1 MTDVAAAPI
10 SFFDGIPSEDLE
22 RIFGGLERRRY
33 PAGSVIIAEGEISP
47 EIYISR
53 SGLAEVYVSDR
64 RGNEHSVGQIRPG
77 ATLGEM
83 SLFTGQPATGTVKA
97 TEELEALVMTEAD
110 FDRVAAEHP
119 LIFRNLGAILSDR
132 LARTNRLTL
141 REEPGHLAV
150 LEDDGAPPMLGYAIA
165 SSLAWHTRGST
176 LLIVAGDCE
185 DALAALAE
193 PSLEEALSS
202 RLLRSQDGA
211 PSSAQ
216 IVCATDRTPEALAA
230 RAIDLC
236 STFDYV
242 LVQTKGMSLPIPADS
257 RRVRL
262 GDPSSAAIGGDSSAY
277 AVRAWSTEGSRAGPD
292 RAGVVHVPEL
302 DSSDIEAI
310 RGGTLPLRSEGG
322 RAIGWIARD
331 IAGLKVGVAL
341 GAGSLRGFAH
351 FGVLRL
357 LERAGIPIDYLAGTS
372 TGAAAAGL
380 YALGHSPDEAAEI
393 FSECAATLFRPTL
406 PVKGL
411 LSNRSVKKFLRGQSG
426 DLRIEDLEL
435 PLAIV
440 AADVNTHREVV
451 FTRGLLWQAVLA
463 SISIPGVY
471 PALEIG
477 PYTVVDGGVLDPVPV
492 KIAVE
497 MGAGTVIGVKLV
509 HKSTETDM
517 KAEALEETGRPLN
530 AVTSIIRSIEIMQSR
545 LAPEMTDATTVLVTP
560 NLPELPTGRLRTFA
574 EGKRYIEDG
583 EAAAEAALPR
593 MAAALPW
600 LRR

>member
-1 MTDVAAAPI
+1 MT
-10 SFFDGIPSEDLE
+10 
-22 RIFGGLERRRY
+22 
-33 PAGSVIIAEGEISP
+33 
-47 EIYISR
+47 
-53 SGLAEVYVSDR
+53 
-64 RGNEHSVGQIRPG
+64 
-77 ATLGEM
+77 
-83 SLFTGQPATGTVKA
+83 
-97 TEELEALVMTEAD
+97 
-110 FDRVAAEHP
+110 
-119 LIFRNLGAILSDR
+119 
-132 LARTNRLTL
+132 
-141 REEPGHLAV
+141 
-150 LEDDGAPPMLGYAIA
+150 
-165 SSLAWHTRGST
+165 
-176 LLIVAGDCE
+176 
-185 DALAALAE
+185 
-193 PSLEEALSS
+193 
-202 RLLRSQDGA
+202 
-211 PSSAQ
+211 
-216 IVCATDRTPEALAA
+216 
-230 RAIDLC
+230 
-236 STFDYV
+236 
-242 LVQTKGMSLPIPADS
+242 LPIPADS
-257 RRVRL
+257 RRIRL
-262 GDPSSAAIGGDSSAY
+262 GDPDSAAVGGDSSAY
-277 AVRAWSTEGSRAGPD
+277 AVRAWSDAGGRAGTD

-302 DSSDIEAI
+302 DNTDIEAI
-310 RGGTLPLRSEGG
+310 RGGVLPLHSAGG

-380 YALGHSPDEAAEI
+380 YAMGHSPDEAAEI
-393 FSECAATLFRPTL
+393 FSECAATLFRPTV

-411 LSNRSVKKFLRGQSG
+411 LSNRGVKKFLRGQSG
-426 DLRIEDLEL
+426 DLRIEDMAM

-497 MGAGTVIGVKLV
+497 MGAGAVVGVKLV

-517 KAEALEETGRPLN
+517 QAEALEETGRPLN

-545 LAPEMTDATTVLVTP
+545 LAPEMTDAATVLVTP
-560 NLPELPTGRLRTFA
+560 NLPDLPSGRLRTFA

-600 LRR
+600 LRA

>member
-1 MTDVAAAPI
+1 M
-10 SFFDGIPSEDLE
+10 
-22 RIFGGLERRRY
+22 
-33 PAGSVIIAEGEISP
+33 
-47 EIYISR
+47 
-53 SGLAEVYVSDR
+53 
-64 RGNEHSVGQIRPG
+64 
-77 ATLGEM
+77 
-83 SLFTGQPATGTVKA
+83 
-97 TEELEALVMTEAD
+97 
-110 FDRVAAEHP
+110 
-119 LIFRNLGAILSDR
+119 
-132 LARTNRLTL
+132 
-141 REEPGHLAV
+141 
-150 LEDDGAPPMLGYAIA
+150 
-165 SSLAWHTRGST
+165 
-176 LLIVAGDCE
+176 
-185 DALAALAE
+185 
-193 PSLEEALSS
+193 
-202 RLLRSQDGA
+202 
-211 PSSAQ
+211 
-216 IVCATDRTPEALAA
+216 
-230 RAIDLC
+230 
-236 STFDYV
+236 
-242 LVQTKGMSLPIPADS
+242 
-257 RRVRL
+257 
-262 GDPSSAAIGGDSSAY
+262 
-277 AVRAWSTEGSRAGPD
+277 
-292 RAGVVHVPEL
+292 PEL
-302 DSSDIEAI
+302 DAAATESI
-310 RGGTLPLRSEGG
+310 RRGMLPPDTPGG
-322 RAIGWIARD
+322 RAVGWIARD
-331 IAGLKVGVAL
+331 LAGLKVGVAL

-393 FSECAATLFRPTL
+393 FSDCAATLFRPKI

-426 DLRIEDLEL
+426 DLRIEDIEI

-463 SISIPGVY
+463 SISIPGIY

-477 PYTVVDGGVLDPVPV
+477 PYTVVDGGVLDPVPT

-517 KAEALEETGRPLN
+517 HAEAREETSRPLN
-530 AVTSIIRSIEIMQSR
+530 AVTAIIRSIEIMQSR

-560 NLPELPTGRLRTFA
+560 NLPDLPTGRLKTFA

-600 LRR
+600 LRS

>member
-1 MTDVAAAPI
+1 MSDVAAAPV

-22 RIFGGLERRRY
+22 RIFGDLERRSY
-33 PAGSVIIAEGEISP
+33 PAGAVIIAEGEISP

-110 FDRVAAEHP
+110 FERVASEHP

-150 LEDDGAPPMLGYAIA
+150 LDDDGAPPMLGYAIA
-165 SSLAWHTRGST
+165 SSLAWHTRCST
-176 LLIVAGDCE
+176 LLIVAGDCGE
-185 DALAALAE
+185 ALEALAE
-193 PSLEEALSS
+193 PSLEDALSS
-202 RLLRSQDGA
+202 RLLRSQDGGR
-211 PSSAQ
+211 SSAQ

-242 LVQTKGMSLPIPADS
+242 LVQTKGMPLPVPADS
-257 RRVRL
+257 RRIRL
-262 GDPSSAAIGGDSSAY
+262 ADAAGSAVGGDNSSY
-277 AVRAWSTEGSRAGPD
+277 AVRAWSTEGTRTGAD

-302 DSSDIEAI
+302 DGSDIEAI

-357 LERAGIPIDYLAGTS
+357 LERSGIPIDYLAGTS

-393 FSECAATLFRPTL
+393 FSECAATLFRPTI
-406 PVKGL
+406 PYKGL

-426 DLRIEDLEL
+426 DLRIEDLSM

-497 MGAGTVIGVKLV
+497 MGAGAVVGVKLV

-545 LAPEMTDATTVLVTP
+545 LAPEMTDAATVLVTP
-560 NLPELPTGRLRTFA
+560 NLPDLPSGRLRTFA

-600 LRR
+600 LRA